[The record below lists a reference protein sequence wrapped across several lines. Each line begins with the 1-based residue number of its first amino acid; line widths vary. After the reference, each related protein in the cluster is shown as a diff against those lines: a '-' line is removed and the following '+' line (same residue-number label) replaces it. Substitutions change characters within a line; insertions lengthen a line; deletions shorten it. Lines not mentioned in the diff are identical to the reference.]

1 MCLGASQSHGG
12 PPLTRGVAADP
23 TLTPSVQPHSLPVE
37 EEHFTH
43 HHKVNSVTPSVQP
56 DSLPVE
62 GEHFTHHHKLNYVT
76 PSVQP
81 RSLPVEREHFAHHH
95 QMNLCHDCIL
105 WMTKYI
111 RSSPHRAG
119 FSC

>member
-12 PPLTRGVAADP
+12 PPPTRGVAADP
-23 TLTPSVQPHSLPVE
+23 TLTPSVQPRSLPVE

-62 GEHFTHHHKLNYVT
+62 GEHFKHHHKRTL
-76 PSVQP
+76 
-81 RSLPVEREHFAHHH
+81 
-95 QMNLCHDCIL
+95 
-105 WMTKYI
+105 
-111 RSSPHRAG
+111 
-119 FSC
+119 